1 VLGLPLYN
9 YGAPS
14 SVKAWVDHLIAP
26 GPSFDPVTGTGLLG
40 DRDFVV
46 LATRG
51 GGYGAGAPR
60 EGWDHAEPWLPHGVS
75 LTGLEPRFIAA
86 ELTLAAVRP
95 AMADLI
101 PLAEASLAEAEKA
114 IDGLWSP
121 ELALAGQ

>member
-14 SVKAWVDHLIAP
+14 SVKSWVDHLIAP
-26 GPSFDPVTGTGLLG
+26 GLSFDPQTQAGLLG
-40 DRDFVV
+40 GREFLV

-75 LTGLEPRFIAA
+75 ITGLEPRFIAA
-86 ELTLAAVRP
+86 ELTLANVNP

-101 PLAEASLAEAEKA
+101 PLADASLAEAEHA
-114 IDGLWSP
+114 IDRLWSSVSAP
-121 ELALAGQ
+121 A